1 MNALFSLALLLFHST
16 VLSVAIKCYHCIEN
30 TWSECQQKQTKVT
43 CDDPFPPGNSHCYSV
58 SGEYDNG
65 TVIRGVVAR
74 GCVDCKDKAKACQ
87 LFRLVLATVTR
98 EPRSC
103 HMECCDEDYC
113 NTMTPLI
120 TKYSG
125 ISEASQKTAVAVEY
139 SSAHHNSLQLINF
152 FAIALRLC
160 WTVLANNWR
169 FAKSRAWF
177 KGMRMNENM

>member
-1 MNALFSLALLLFHST
+1 MFLFCYFYLNYFLIPRACLPRKLTKIRHFEILNSVPGGCFFSDLCLICRYSLF
-16 VLSVAIKCYHCIEN
+16 
-30 TWSECQQKQTKVT
+30 
-43 CDDPFPPGNSHCYSV
+43 YSCFLK
-58 SGEYDNG
+58 
-65 TVIRGVVAR
+65 T
-74 GCVDCKDKAKACQ
+74 DKAKACQ

-125 ISEASQKTAVAVEY
+125 ISEASKKTAVAVEY
-139 SSAHHNSLQLINF
+139 SSAHRNSLQLINF

-160 WTVLANNWR
+160 WTVLANN
-169 FAKSRAWF
+169 
-177 KGMRMNENM
+177 